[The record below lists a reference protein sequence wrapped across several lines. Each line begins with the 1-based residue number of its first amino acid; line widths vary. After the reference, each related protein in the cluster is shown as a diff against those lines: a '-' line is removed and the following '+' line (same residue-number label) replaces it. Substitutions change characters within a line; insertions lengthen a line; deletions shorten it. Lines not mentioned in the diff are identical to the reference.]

1 MFTLHLH
8 ITHPNRKSQSLASLS
23 TKTRQVQTLP
33 SPEHTPQRRNS
44 TATLFPNHNTPS
56 NSSTDRMSSSRRYG
70 SRSGGY
76 DPYDSPADI
85 FGDPF
90 SSSSSS
96 RRRTT
101 DRTASPLS
109 RGPSPGSLAYDD
121 IRGTTRSPFS
131 RGPSPRSRVYEGMG
145 EGSRSSRSRPIFS
158 DPFSLGG
165 GSSSSR
171 SRDRDFFG
179 GPAPPRQSSRP
190 IFGDP
195 FGSDPFASS
204 SRRPLPS
211 EDRDPFARPPPRRRE
226 AYDHSNNADDFYD
239 PFAGALG
246 TGGGQRHSHG
256 HYDPDLPPYRT
267 ASAYA
272 RSSSTMRPPDY
283 DFPSRMNRSSRD
295 PPGYSSYSGRGGQD
309 SMQFPPS
316 RSSRDYY
323 RTEERRPSRHFYGK

>member
-1 MFTLHLH
+1 
-8 ITHPNRKSQSLASLS
+8 
-23 TKTRQVQTLP
+23 
-33 SPEHTPQRRNS
+33 
-44 TATLFPNHNTPS
+44 
-56 NSSTDRMSSSRRYG
+56 MSSSRRHG

-96 RRRTT
+96 RRR
-101 DRTASPLS
+101 APSPFS

-121 IRGTTRSPFS
+121 SRGSTRSPFS
-131 RGPSPRSRVYEGMG
+131 RGPSPGSRVYEGMG
-145 EGSRSSRSRPIFS
+145 ESFRSPPRQSSSRSRPTFN

-165 GSSSSR
+165 GSPSSR

-179 GPAPPRQSSRP
+179 DPPPPRRSSRP

-226 AYDHSNNADDFYD
+226 AYDHSNNASDFYD

-246 TGGGQRHSHG
+246 TGGGRRPSHG
-256 HYDPDLPPYRT
+256 YYDPELPPYRS

-272 RSSSTMRPPDY
+272 RGSSTMRPPDY
-283 DFPSRMNRSSRD
+283 DFPGRSNRSSRD
-295 PPGYSSYSGRGGQD
+295 PPGYSSFSGRGGED
-309 SMQFPPS
+309 PMQFPPS

-323 RTEERRPSRHFYGK
+323 RTEERRPSRHFYGR